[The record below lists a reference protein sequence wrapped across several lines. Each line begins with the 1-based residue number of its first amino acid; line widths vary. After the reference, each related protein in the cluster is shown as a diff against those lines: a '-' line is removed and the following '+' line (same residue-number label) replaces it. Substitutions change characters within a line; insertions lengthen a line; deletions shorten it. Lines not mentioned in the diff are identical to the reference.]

1 MQEPGALADGAA
13 RELMLV
19 LHDAIDTRVARVVE
33 ASLDCLQ
40 KLVSFSLIRGE
51 VFAINQ
57 KKSSGSSGSTSSS
70 TSFFSSDVDS
80 KAGTCLQFAAQPPH
94 AQAVELVC
102 ACADTGDDAVDLR
115 LLRALLTIITA
126 STLQVHSTALL
137 LCVRSTYNVFL
148 TSKSEVT
155 QATAKATLM
164 QIVNAVFF
172 RIETG
177 CFAVSLPPVTIDEVM
192 RMGGGVGGDEDGKRH
207 EASST
212 ASSVYEFL
220 SGVAAAV
227 DPFGTAARQMEADLD
242 AAFVVSKRVTTD
254 DGGTGVGGELSLSL
268 DLPSSP
274 LHSIMSADEK
284 LRAMSLD
291 GKATATATATAT
303 TSHRRSL
310 DLVHRTSA
318 ADMKAVLEKD
328 GFLLLRALCKLSIKS
343 PDSSSDSVNSSKG
356 RVLALELIKV
366 LLENSGHEVQSRE
379 KILKGIK
386 QYLCLA
392 LLKCCGSSSSHLQN
406 LCGSIFTTLLMK
418 FRTKLKA
425 EVGVFYPMILLKV
438 LETPVGGGGGGSG
451 GGEYPSF
458 TPTLAMASADAIA
471 KTAVLKCL
479 ERVSKDGQ
487 VLVDLFVNYDCDI
500 EGGNLFER
508 TVSATVRLAQGGH
521 TSTGIDDLAEVRQM
535 RFHALTFLTESVASL
550 REWHVNT
557 TGLAGKSIGDV
568 KDADKNADHGD
579 DGDDGDDGDEGRDA
593 GLDPIDSNESA
604 AAENQNGL
612 DAIDSAVKAKW
623 MAQLAAG
630 QRSIPNL
637 TEGKQ
642 GDLVKLWKEFKKAFE
657 KGVALFNDKPKKGIE
672 FLQGQKLVG
681 EEPADVAKFLSV
693 TMALDKTVIGD
704 YLGERDDFSLSV
716 MHAYVDDLDF
726 AGLEFDTAIRSFLS
740 GFRLPG
746 EAQKID
752 RLMEKFA
759 ERFLRCNP
767 DAFKSADVAYVL
779 AYSVIM
785 LNTDA
790 HNPMVKNKMTK
801 EGFLKNNRGI
811 NDGGDLGKEFM
822 EALYDRIVN
831 NEIKMN
837 DDADENG
844 DSQDGTASSQ
854 PQPTGWFESVMA
866 MWGRQEAIVTEPA
879 DEIVKRTA
887 EKLRTLA
894 EGASFV
900 EAKDGD
906 TLRPMVDVLWAPVL
920 GAFSVLF
927 ESEQDQA
934 FIDKSIDGFRESIVL
949 MARLKMAMLQNAF
962 LTSLIRFTALN
973 APGKMGFKNVKAFRT
988 LLVLAEEIGD
998 SLSDRWPEILRC
1010 VSRFE
1015 LIASFGAGAPMDA
1028 FNAPSGAA
1036 GAAGGA
1042 PARAVPPPEEL
1053 RLEASQSIDT
1063 MRLQVST
1070 RTSLA
1075 NQMTSHSLRES
1086 ALPNADTLKF
1096 MEMEDL
1102 TRFYL
1107 CSVKL
1112 STESVIAFVQAL
1124 CAVSIEELDSSSTPR
1139 VFSLAQIVEIAHFNM
1154 GRIRIVWGRIWAQLS
1169 DFFVDV
1175 GCHQNLGVG
1184 MYAVDSLRQ
1193 LAVKF
1198 LNRDELANFNFQ
1210 NDFLRPFIMLMRK
1223 SQNPE
1228 IRELVI
1234 RCISQMVLARASN
1247 IKSGWKSVFMV
1258 LTSASSDKS
1267 AHIVRLAFSTVER
1280 IVREEFK
1287 FITET
1292 ETATFTDCVNCLVA
1306 FTNNPH
1312 SLDIS
1317 LNAIAFLRFCAG
1329 ELAEGD
1335 IQVQSAELP
1344 IDASA
1349 SLSRAK
1355 EAHRIRP
1362 VGSRSSGKPS
1372 AEAAMAAASA
1382 AAAIAAAT
1390 PEPSLHRGNI
1400 RFTDRDEHMYFW
1412 FPLLVGLSELTF
1424 DPRSEVRY
1432 GALGVLF
1439 DILKLH
1445 GTSFTKAFWIRV
1457 YDSILLPMFDHVRAE
1472 VTDTTTFSDEAR
1484 RAEADA
1490 WLYET
1495 CTTSLQYLVDVIAA
1509 YHQAVPEL
1517 LARLLDLLGGFIRR
1531 NHPSLA
1537 AVGVAALT
1545 QLAVSCGSDADPET
1559 WEAILDAFTSATNDT
1574 VPDIGAVLDL
1584 RSEHRRLSDDGK
1596 AWTLESGAGARRL
1609 AEVRCRASVQLL
1621 LAQACGE
1628 LYAAH
1633 PQSIST
1639 KSMIGI
1645 LDLLEQISSRC
1656 VDADGNMGL
1665 RESLALA
1672 QTADNVSDGKM
1683 LDDPPFLQV
1692 EVESSQAYMTV
1703 LLTVNAVGK
1712 KEVIRDAD
1720 IHGRICR
1727 VCLLNLERFER
1738 QSAACQAAQVD
1749 SAASETLMVEN
1760 VALVPLAVATLKA
1773 LMGLP
1778 RDTFAIQAKALYPSL
1793 TNLIASEISP
1803 QEVQNL
1809 LSEIFSSRISAMID
1823 EA

>member
-1 MQEPGALADGAA
+1 MGELAQSDRPDQGPGDVAGDVVEDNNQGEATRPSIDSARPDATSLLRPSLQKIAAELSGYGKHKKVADDVGALVERLDVLLVTVPGRGASGGVSSPKAFRDSMRVAPDDAESGGQSVESSSHSITSEEFVEVGIEYESSGHQQEAGALADGAA

-19 LHDAIDTRVARVVE
+19 LHDAIATRVARVME

-40 KLVSFSLIRGE
+40 KLISFSLIRGS
-51 VFAINQ
+51 VFSINH
-57 KKSSGSSGSTSSS
+57 KGASSNGAGLLSG
-70 TSFFSSDVDS
+70 DRGVGE
-80 KAGTCLQFAAQPPH
+80 APLQFAAQAPQS
-94 AQAVELVC
+94 QAVELVC
-102 ACADTGDDAVDLR
+102 WCAETGDDAVDLR
-115 LLRALLTIITA
+115 LLRALLTVVTA
-126 STLQVHSTALL
+126 SKLQVHSTALL
-137 LCVRSTYNVFL
+137 LCVRSTYNIFL

-155 QATAKATLM
+155 QATAKATLI

-177 CFAVSLPPVTIDEVM
+177 QFAVSLPPVTIDEVM
-192 RMGGGVGGDEDGKRH
+192 RMGAVDEK
-207 EASST
+207 ASMST
-212 ASSVYEFL
+212 SASVHQFL
-220 SGVAAAV
+220 SEVAAAV
-227 DPFGTAARQMEADLD
+227 DPFGTAAATLQAELDEAFMPRKISNSGAGL
-242 AAFVVSKRVTTD
+242 V
-254 DGGTGVGGELSLSL
+254 GELEDAGRPSWEGSLE
-268 DLPSSP
+268 LPHSP
-274 LHSIMSADEK
+274 MHSIMAGASGRQSIDNARAKAD
-284 LRAMSLD
+284 LM
-291 GKATATATATAT
+291 T
-303 TSHRRSL
+303 
-310 DLVHRTSA
+310 
-318 ADMKAVLEKD
+318 VLEKD

-343 PDSSSDSVNSSKG
+343 PDSSSDSINSSKG

-366 LLENSGHEVQSRE
+366 MLENSGHEVQSRE

-386 QYLCLA
+386 QYLCLS
-392 LLKCCGSSSSHLQN
+392 LLKCCGSSSMHLQN
-406 LCGSIFTTLLMK
+406 LCTSIFTTLLMK

-438 LETPVGGGGGGSG
+438 LETPVGGASHDL
-451 GGEYPSF
+451 S
-458 TPTLAMASADAIA
+458 TPTLAMASADASA

-508 TVSATVRLAQGGH
+508 TISATVRLAQGGH
-521 TSTGIDDLAEVRQM
+521 TSTGIDDLTEVRQM
-535 RFHALTFLTESVASL
+535 RFHALTFLTESVSSL
-550 REWHVNT
+550 RDWHVNAT
-557 TGLAGKSIGDV
+557 HGAGDAPPGANAKDGGASTDDLQDIPRLERDHDGSGESSALDDIDVSIKS
-568 KDADKNADHGD
+568 
-579 DGDDGDDGDEGRDA
+579 R
-593 GLDPIDSNESA
+593 
-604 AAENQNGL
+604 
-612 DAIDSAVKAKW
+612 W
-623 MAQLAAG
+623 MEQLAAG
-630 QRSIPNL
+630 QRSIPQL

-657 KGVALFNDKPKKGIE
+657 KGVSLFNEKPKKGVE
-672 FLQGQKLVG
+672 FLQSQKLLG
-681 EEPADVAKFLSV
+681 DDPIDVAKFLAA
-693 TMALDKTVIGD
+693 TMALDKAVIGD
-704 YLGERDDFSLSV
+704 YLGERDDFNLSV
-716 MHAYVDDLDF
+716 MHAYVDALDF
-726 AGLEFDTAIRSFLS
+726 ADMDFDAAIRSFLS

-767 DAFKSADVAYVL
+767 DAFKTADVAYVL

-811 NDGGDLGKEFM
+811 NDGGDLDRPFM
-822 EALYDRIVN
+822 EALYDRIVT
-831 NEIKMN
+831 NEIKMSDDT
-837 DDADENG
+837 DDAG
-844 DSQDGTASSQ
+844 DKDGAESS
-854 PQPTGWFESVMA
+854 QPTGWFESVMA
-866 MWGRQEAIVTEPA
+866 LLPGRQEAIVTEPT
-879 DEIVKRTA
+879 DEIVRRTA
-887 EKLRTLA
+887 DKLRTLA

-900 EAKDGD
+900 EAKDSD

-934 FIDKSIDGFRESIVL
+934 FIDQSIDGFRESIIL
-949 MARLKMAMLQNAF
+949 MARLRMTMLQNAF
-962 LTSLIRFTALN
+962 LTSLIRFTSLN
-973 APGKMGFKNVKAFRT
+973 APGKVGFKNVKAFRT

-998 SLSDRWPEILRC
+998 SLSDRWLEILRC

-1028 FNAPSGAA
+1028 FMSGNASDTA
-1036 GAAGGA
+1036 GAPGA
-1042 PARAVPPPEEL
+1042 RGAMLSPEEL
-1053 RLEASQSIDT
+1053 RLEASPSIDS
-1063 MRLQVST
+1063 MKLQISS
-1070 RTSLA
+1070 RASLA
-1075 NQMTSHSLRES
+1075 NQTTSHSLRES
-1086 ALPNADTLKF
+1086 ALPRSDTLKF

-1124 CAVSIEELDSSSTPR
+1124 CAVAIEELDSASTPR
-1139 VFSLAQIVEIAHFNM
+1139 VFSLTQIVEIAHFNM

-1169 DFFVDV
+1169 DFFVSV
-1175 GCHQNLGVG
+1175 GCHENLSVG

-1193 LAVKF
+1193 LAIKF
-1198 LNRDELANFNFQ
+1198 LNMDELANFNFQ

-1280 IVREEFK
+1280 IVREDFK

-1292 ETATFTDCVNCLVA
+1292 ETTTFTDCVNCLVA

-1355 EAHRIRP
+1355 EANRIRP
-1362 VGSRSSGKPS
+1362 VGSRNSGKPS
-1372 AEAAMAAASA
+1372 AEAAAAAASA

-1390 PEPSLHRGNI
+1390 PEPSLNRGTI

-1445 GTSFTKAFWIRV
+1445 GGSFTQAFWIRV

-1495 CTTSLQYLVDVIAA
+1495 CTTSLQYLVDVVSA
-1509 YHQAVPEL
+1509 YHKAVPEL
-1517 LARLLDLLGGFIRR
+1517 LTKLLDLLGGFIRR

-1545 QLAVSCGSDADPET
+1545 QLAVSCGSEAAPGT
-1559 WEAILDAFTSATNDT
+1559 WRAMLEAFKSATYDT
-1574 VPDIGAVLDL
+1574 IPDIEALL
-1584 RSEHRRLSDDGK
+1584 NMRSEHRRTSEDGN
-1596 AWTLESGAGARRL
+1596 AWTLESGARRL
-1609 AEVRCRASVQLL
+1609 AKIRCRASVQLL

-1633 PQSIST
+1633 PQSMDVESLIT
-1639 KSMIGI
+1639 I
-1645 LDLLEQISSRC
+1645 LELLEQIC
-1656 VDADGNMGL
+1656 D
-1665 RESLALA
+1665 
-1672 QTADNVSDGKM
+1672 
-1683 LDDPPFLQV
+1683 
-1692 EVESSQAYMTV
+1692 
-1703 LLTVNAVGK
+1703 
-1712 KEVIRDAD
+1712 
-1720 IHGRICR
+1720 
-1727 VCLLNLERFER
+1727 
-1738 QSAACQAAQVD
+1738 
-1749 SAASETLMVEN
+1749 
-1760 VALVPLAVATLKA
+1760 
-1773 LMGLP
+1773 
-1778 RDTFAIQAKALYPSL
+1778 
-1793 TNLIASEISP
+1793 
-1803 QEVQNL
+1803 
-1809 LSEIFSSRISAMID
+1809 
-1823 EA
+1823 